1 MEKNRKYFWFVNNPE
16 YHYREMGLLS
26 VSFGRFLTN
35 FLTVGRLA
43 SAGKKRSILSDCA
56 HIHKTIVKVFVQR
69 DFYCNRRAAMVDTV
83 MYLSLGGSF
92 EFCIIWQYRLWSFQ
106 GIQKSLCKETFIAIG
121 ATRWW
126 RARHTVMYLSLGGSF
141 AW

>member
-16 YHYREMGLLS
+16 YHYRKMGLLS

-69 DFYCNRRAAMVDTV
+69 DFYCNRRAAMVAGMAHCHV
-83 MYLSLGGSF
+83 L
-92 EFCIIWQYRLWSFQ
+92 EFRYTDKNILD
-106 GIQKSLCKETFIAIG
+106 KS
-121 ATRWW
+121 
-126 RARHTVMYLSLGGSF
+126 Y
-141 AW
+141 

>member
-69 DFYCNRRAAMVDTV
+69 DFYCNRRAAMVAGMAHCHV
-83 MYLSLGGSF
+83 LEFRWYRGSP
-92 EFCIIWQYRLWSFQ
+92 
-106 GIQKSLCKETFIAIG
+106 G
-121 ATRWW
+121 
-126 RARHTVMYLSLGGSF
+126 
-141 AW
+141 